1 VAAAAVEPVTVKL
14 AVVVQP
20 RTLRIY
26 RQRQTAQTES
36 AEAVAEVVP
45 VVPEL
50 LVVKQVF
57 KLLVVAVVEPAF
69 AVWVARPVHLLRP
82 LER

>member
-26 RQRQTAQTES
+26 RQRQTALTES
-36 AEAVAEVVP
+36 AAAVAEVAP

-50 LVVKQVF
+50 LAVKQVF
-57 KLLVVAVVEPAF
+57 KLLVVAVVASE
-69 AVWVARPVHLLRP
+69 
-82 LER
+82 LEV

>member
-1 VAAAAVEPVTVKL
+1 VAVAVVALVTVRKV
-14 AVVVQP
+14 AVARQ
-20 RTLRIY
+20 RTL
-26 RQRQTAQTES
+26 QRLLQQQMVQTES
-36 AEAVAEVVP
+36 AAVAVEVVP

-57 KLLVVAVVEPAF
+57 KLLVVAVVVPAF
-69 AVWVARPVHLLRP
+69 SVWVARPVHLLRP